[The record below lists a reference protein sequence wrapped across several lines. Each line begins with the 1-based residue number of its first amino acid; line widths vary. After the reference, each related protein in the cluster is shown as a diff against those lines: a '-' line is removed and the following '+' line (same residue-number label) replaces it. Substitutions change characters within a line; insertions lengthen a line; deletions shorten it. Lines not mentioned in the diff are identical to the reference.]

1 MSQNQQVPIAE
12 GLFTWPSNDPHL
24 IGTREKSTGRITFP
38 PIKRYGEE
46 QEARYEDVE
55 LAQRGTLWTWTIQRF
70 LPKLPPYAG
79 PETTETFKPYPVGYV
94 ELPGEVKV
102 ESRLVDC
109 DPEDLKIGMEMELVI
124 TKFKEDDA
132 GNDVMMF
139 AFRPAK

>member
-1 MSQNQQVPIAE
+1 MPGVPGAPPPQ
-12 GLFTWPSNDPHL
+12 PSSAPCRQPL
-24 IGTREKSTGRITFP
+24 AGISGT
-38 PIKRYGEE
+38 EE

-70 LPKLPPYAG
+70 LPKSPPYAG
-79 PETTETFKPYPVGYV
+79 PETIETFKPYPVGYV